1 MLASMQQTINF
12 ASWWRY
18 ISGGKVVQN
27 ANLTTE
33 IAPPGGEIEK
43 KERRKCTGN
52 FPLYQTQNKFCSYL

>member
-43 KERRKCTGN
+43 KRA
-52 FPLYQTQNKFCSYL
+52 S